1 MLNLDRLTRTS
12 ILRHLYKQMGCEV
25 NAKYNC
31 IFTEDRILLTT
42 YTRTKSWHF
51 LKQTTAKTLS
61 KKKDIEIS
69 VVPTYVQTTTHCYT
83 TRNKICDTQSIVY
96 NYWFFFSFFFFRLD
110 VISIGS
116 VLDFTTLISQRA
128 ISFFFSKIKSLT
140 SFINWSK
147 ITVIIC
153 THCESIRNE

>member
-96 NYWFFFSFFFFRLD
+96 NYWFFFSFFFSTRCNKYWKCTGFHHANKSTR
-110 VISIGS
+110 
-116 VLDFTTLISQRA
+116 DFV
-128 ISFFFSKIKSLT
+128 FFF
-140 SFINWSK
+140 
-147 ITVIIC
+147 
-153 THCESIRNE
+153 